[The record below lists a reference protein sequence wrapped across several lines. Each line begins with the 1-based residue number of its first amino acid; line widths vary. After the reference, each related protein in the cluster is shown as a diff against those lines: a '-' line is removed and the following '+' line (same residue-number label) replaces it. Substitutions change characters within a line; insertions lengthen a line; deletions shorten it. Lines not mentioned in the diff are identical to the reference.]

1 MDSDEITGR
10 PDDTST
16 EAQKA
21 EYEQLKAKWLAELPA
36 EPYWLNEPTV
46 PADDLFDLL
55 DRLVA
60 ESEANP
66 GKKSVGPT
74 TRPGDSG

>member
-1 MDSDEITGR
+1 MESDEITGR
-10 PDDTST
+10 PDDSWT

-21 EYEQLKAKWLAELPA
+21 EYERLKAKWLAELPD
-36 EPYWLNEPTV
+36 EPYWLNEPLV

-60 ESEANP
+60 ESEA
-66 GKKSVGPT
+66 KRDKA
-74 TRPGDSG
+74 